1 MNRCKLI
8 EEDII
13 FDSYTDAA
21 KWVIDKQITTNSLT
35 TAKKQIGLAARVGGE
50 KYGFHWEN
58 YNEIPTQTN
67 IQEKPKQKQFK
78 INRQKPVLYDVKK
91 YIKWA
96 ESEAAFRNIKIKKQR
111 IENYNTSGGIKH
123 IIYKDIPTLYTK
135 ENILQEHNIPMPEWN
150 LLVLL
155 PSGWRMCVDIL
166 DLAQVTKINI
176 DKNEMHRIINDN
188 MCGEYQIKINENYK
202 EEIQKY
208 FQKFL

>member
-1 MNRCKLI
+1 MNRCRLI

-21 KWVIDKQITTNSLT
+21 KWVINRQITTNSLT

-67 IQEKPKQKQFK
+67 VQPERKKIKISKRKPATY
-78 INRQKPVLYDVKK
+78 NVKK
-91 YIKWA
+91 YVKWA
-96 ESEAAFRNIKIKKQR
+96 ESEAASRNIEVRKQR
-111 IENYNTSGGIKH
+111 TENYDTSGGVRH
-123 IIYKDIPTLYTK
+123 IIYKNMPTLYTK
-135 ENILQEHNIPMPEWN
+135 EDILQEHSIPMPEWN

-176 DKNEMHRIINDN
+176 DKDIMHKIINDN